1 MWTEEFFELLTA
13 STLNES
19 HFAEAIAF
27 KEQHLPKRIY
37 KYRSDNEYARN
48 NLKSDTIWLASP
60 DSYNDPY
67 DCLLRFSAPSMASA
81 FEKGLID
88 PFVTGLELQISME
101 KVKEAKES
109 ATPLETLL
117 KNVTGIGKAGANP
130 KATAEYLSK
139 IGHHFIEMAVN
150 FLQIVRAI
158 LKICSFSQVADS
170 IIMWSHYANHHQGF
184 CIEYDLEKFD
194 PGDAFLK
201 NLYPVVYSN
210 QLFDLTPWAE
220 KLVSGEAAQ
229 LNTLFPLL
237 AVVQKFQGWAYEK
250 EWRYVQFQE
259 KPSPD
264 RARPMPPASKVLLG
278 AKAAPSTKKDLLEIC
293 VDRNIPLWQMR
304 MSNDKYELL
313 ADPVNP
319 DSCNPET

>member
-1 MWTEEFFELLTA
+1 MWTQDFFELLRE

-19 HFAEAIAF
+19 HFADAIAF

-37 KYRSDNEYARN
+37 KYRADTDYARE
-48 NLKSDTIWLASP
+48 NLKSGTIWLASP

-67 DCLLRFSAPSMASA
+67 DCLLRFSAPNMTSA
-81 FEKGLID
+81 FERGLID
-88 PFVTGLELQISME
+88 TFVTGLELQISAE
-101 KVKEAKES
+101 KIKEAKDS
-109 ATPLETLL
+109 GTPVETLL
-117 KNVTGIGKAGANP
+117 KNVTGIGKTGANP
-130 KATAEYLSK
+130 EATAEHLSK
-139 IGHHFIEMAVN
+139 IGHHFIEIAVN
-150 FLQIVRAI
+150 FLQMVRAI
-158 LKICSFSQVADS
+158 LKICSFSEVGDS
-170 IIMWSHYANHHQGF
+170 ILMWSHYANQHQGF
-184 CIEYDLEKFD
+184 CIEYDLGKFD
-194 PGDAFLK
+194 HGDAFLK

-237 AVVQKFQGWAYEK
+237 GVVQKFQGWEYEK

-264 RARPMPPASKVLLG
+264 RARPMPLASKVLLG
-278 AKAAPSTKKDLLEIC
+278 AKATPTTQKELLGIC
-293 VDRNIPLWQMR
+293 TEKNIPLWQMR

-313 ADPVNP
+313 AEPFHESP
-319 DSCNPET
+319 L